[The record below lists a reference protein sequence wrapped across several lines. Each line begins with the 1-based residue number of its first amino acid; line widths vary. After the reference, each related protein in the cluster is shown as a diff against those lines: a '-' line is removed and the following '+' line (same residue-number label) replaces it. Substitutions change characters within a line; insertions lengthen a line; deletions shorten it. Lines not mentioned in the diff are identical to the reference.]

1 MKTKNLSLVL
11 LLSFLSF
18 LGYSQEK
25 KEKSLNGK
33 DLFSKVYNSYSGKK
47 VSIIIL
53 KDGTKVEGYRKD
65 IDRKKG
71 QIYYIKVKDK
81 TTGKK
86 RKFDSDEIKEMY
98 LFPSGFQKM
107 LKTLTHIYDARQ
119 WERSDLDNDV
129 LKQGYVYFK
138 NEMVSLKN
146 KKKEKEYLMQLVN
159 APFSKFIQVYGDP
172 FAKQTTKLGFA
183 GINVAGGLAKSYY
196 VKKDGEIFWLQKK
209 NLDKY
214 YGKIFGDCEE
224 FIKKNPKKNLKWRYF
239 SQYILEYTEMM
250 SKKS

>member
-1 MKTKNLSLVL
+1 MKTKILSLIL
-11 LLSFLSF
+11 LLTTLFS
-18 LGYSQEK
+18 YSQ
-25 KEKSLNGK
+25 KEDTKQKSTNGK

-53 KDGTKVEGYRKD
+53 KDGTRAEGYRKD

-71 QIYYIKVKDK
+71 QIYYIKIKDK

-86 RKFDSDEIKEMY
+86 RKFDSDQIKEMY

-107 LKTLTHIYDARQ
+107 IKTLTHVYDARQ

-129 LKQGYVYFK
+129 LKQGYIYFK

-159 APFSKFIQVYGDP
+159 APFSKYIQVYGDP
-172 FAKQTTKLGFA
+172 FAKQTTKLGIA

-196 VKKDGEIFWLQKK
+196 VKKDGKMFWLQKK
-209 NLDKY
+209 NLKEY
-214 YGKIFGDCEE
+214 YETLFGDSEE
-224 FIKKNPKKNLKWRYF
+224 FKKKHPLSDIKWRHF
-239 SQYILEYTEMM
+239 SEYVFDYTELK
-250 SKKS
+250 SKE